1 MFALQENAM
10 PVIEY
15 REALNQ
21 ALAEEMERDERV
33 FLMGEEVAEYNGAYK
48 VSKGLLERFGP
59 KRVIDTPISENGFT
73 GIGVG
78 AAMNGLKPVIEMMTW
93 NFSLVAID
101 QIISNAAKTL
111 YMSGGQFKIPMVIRG
126 AGGAG
131 GKLASQHS
139 QSFEAIYA
147 HIPGLKVA
155 CPATGADAKGML
167 KTAIRDEDPIIFIES
182 EILYGKKFEV
192 PEGEHLVPFGV
203 ADVVRQGSDV
213 TIIAHSR
220 SRFIAEGAAQQLAD
234 EHKINA
240 EVIDP
245 RTLRPFDIDTVARSV
260 AKTHRVV
267 IVEEG
272 WHWCGIGAQI
282 AESIYENCFD
292 DLDAPI
298 ARVASLDVPMPYAPN
313 LEAAVLPNVARV
325 IAAVRKV
332 TYA

>member
-1 MFALQENAM
+1 M
-10 PVIEY
+10 PVLEY

-48 VSKGLLERFGP
+48 VSKGLLERFGA

-73 GIGVG
+73 GVGVG
-78 AAMNGLKPVIEMMTW
+78 AAMLGLKPIIEMMTW

-139 QSFEAIYA
+139 QSLESIYA
-147 HIPGLKVA
+147 HIPGLKVVM
-155 CPATGADAKGML
+155 PATPADAKGLL

-182 EILYGKKFEV
+182 ETLYGKKGDV

-203 ADVVRQGSDV
+203 ADVVREGGDV
-213 TIIAHSR
+213 TIVAHSR
-220 SRFIAEGAAQQLAD
+220 ARHTAMAAVEVLAN

-240 EVIDP
+240 ELIDP
-245 RTLRPFDIDTVARSV
+245 RTVRPFDINTVARSV
-260 AKTHRVV
+260 AKTNRCI

-298 ARVASLDVPMPYAPN
+298 GRVASLDVPMPYSPK
-313 LEAAVLPNVARV
+313 LEAAVLPSVARV
-325 IAAVRKV
+325 IEAVMKV
-332 TYA
+332 TYAK

>member
-1 MFALQENAM
+1 M
-10 PVIEY
+10 PVLEY

-73 GIGVG
+73 GVGVG
-78 AAMNGLKPVIEMMTW
+78 AAMVGLKPVIEMMTW

-111 YMSGGQFKIPMVIRG
+111 YMSGGQFKVPMVIRG

-139 QSFEAIYA
+139 QSLESIYA
-147 HIPGLKVA
+147 HIPGLKVVM
-155 CPATGADAKGML
+155 PATPADAKGLL

-182 EILYGKKFEV
+182 ETLYGKKGEV

-203 ADVVRQGSDV
+203 ADVVKEGGDV
-213 TIIAHSR
+213 TIVAHSR
-220 SRFIAEGAAQQLAD
+220 ARHTAMAAIEVLAS

-240 EVIDP
+240 ELIDP
-245 RTLRPFDIDTVARSV
+245 RTVRPFDIATVARSV
-260 AKTHRVV
+260 AKTNRCI

-298 ARVASLDVPMPYAPN
+298 GRVASLDVPMPYSPK
-313 LEAAVLPNVARV
+313 LEAAVLPSVARV
-325 IAAVRKV
+325 IAAVQKV
-332 TYA
+332 TYAK

>member
-1 MFALQENAM
+1 MAL
-10 PVIEY
+10 IEY
-15 REALNQ
+15 REALGQ
-21 ALAEEMERDERV
+21 AIDEEMARDDRV

-48 VSKGLLERFGP
+48 VSKGLLAKYGP
-59 KRVIDTPISENGFT
+59 KRVIDTPISECGFT

-78 AAMNGLKPVIEMMTW
+78 AAMHGLKPIVEMMTW
-93 NFSLVAID
+93 NFALVGAID

-111 YMSGGQFKIPMVIRG
+111 YMSGGQFKCPMVIRG

-139 QSFEAIYA
+139 QSFEALFT

-155 CPATGADAKGML
+155 MPATGADAKGLL

-182 EILYGKKFEV
+182 EALYGKKFEV
-192 PEGEHLVPFGV
+192 PDGEHLVPFGL
-203 ADVVRQGSDV
+203 ADVVKEGSDV

-220 SRFIAEGAAQQLAD
+220 IRHTAAAAIEQIESEL
-234 EHKINA
+234 KISC
-240 EVIDP
+240 ELIDP
-245 RTLRPFDIDTVARSV
+245 RTLRPFDIETIAKSV

-272 WHWCGIGAQI
+272 WHWCGVGAQI
-282 AESIYENCFD
+282 AESVYTYCFD

-298 ARVASLDVPMPYAPN
+298 VRVAALDVPMPYNPK
-313 LEAAVLPNVARV
+313 LEAAVLPSVEKI
-325 IAAVRKV
+325 IAAVKKV
-332 TYA
+332 TYK

>member
-1 MFALQENAM
+1 M

-131 GKLASQHS
+131 GRLASQHS

-155 CPATGADAKGML
+155 LPATPADAKGML

-182 EILYGKKFEV
+182 EILYGKKGEV
-192 PEGEHLVPFGV
+192 PEGEHLVPFGQ
-203 ADVVRQGSDV
+203 AAIVREGSDV

-220 SRFIAEGAAQQLAD
+220 SRMIAEAAAEKLAT

-245 RTLRPFDIDTVARSV
+245 RTLRPFDLPTIAASV
-260 AKTHRVV
+260 AKTNRVV

-282 AESIYENCFD
+282 AEAIYSNCFD

-298 ARVASLDVPMPYAPN
+298 QRVASLDVPMPYAFN
-313 LEAAVLPNVARV
+313 LEAEVLPNVERV
-325 IAAVRKV
+325 IAAVRQV
-332 TYA
+332 TYV

>member
-1 MFALQENAM
+1 MAIL
-10 PVIEY
+10 EY
-15 REALNQ
+15 RQ
-21 ALAEEMERDERV
+21 ALCQAISEEMERDERV

-48 VSKGLLERFGP
+48 VSKGLLQKFGP
-59 KRVIDTPISENGFT
+59 RRVIDTPISETGFT

-78 AAMNGLKPVIEMMTW
+78 AAMHGLKPIIEMMTW

-111 YMSGGQFKIPMVIRG
+111 YMSGGQFKCPMVIRG

-139 QSFEAIYA
+139 QSLEVLFT

-155 CPATGADAKGML
+155 MPATGADAKGLL
-167 KTAIRDEDPIIFIES
+167 KTAIRDDDPIIFIES
-182 EILYGKKFEV
+182 EALYGKKFEV
-192 PEGEHLVPFGV
+192 PDGEHLVPFGV
-203 ADVVRQGSDV
+203 ADVVKQGSDV

-220 SRFIAEGAAQQLAD
+220 VRHTAASAIERIESELKVSC
-234 EHKINA
+234 EL
-240 EVIDP
+240 IDP
-245 RTLRPFDIDTVARSV
+245 RTLRPFDIDTIAKSV
-260 AKTHRVV
+260 AKTNRVV

-272 WHWCGIGAQI
+272 WHWCGVGAQI
-282 AESIYENCFD
+282 AESIYTYCFD

-298 ARVASLDVPMPYAPN
+298 VRVAGLDVPMPYN
-313 LEAAVLPNVARV
+313 SRLEAASLPSEQRIFN
-325 IAAVRKV
+325 AVKKV

>member
-1 MFALQENAM
+1 
-10 PVIEY
+10 
-15 REALNQ
+15 
-21 ALAEEMERDERV
+21 
-33 FLMGEEVAEYNGAYK
+33 
-48 VSKGLLERFGP
+48 
-59 KRVIDTPISENGFT
+59 
-73 GIGVG
+73 
-78 AAMNGLKPVIEMMTW
+78 MTW

-139 QSFEAIYA
+139 QSLEAIYA

-203 ADVVRQGSDV
+203 ADVVREGSDV

-220 SRFIAEGAAQQLAD
+220 SRFTAEAAAQQLAD
-234 EHKINA
+234 EHKISV
-240 EVIDP
+240 ELIDP
-245 RTLRPFDIDTVARSV
+245 RTLRPFDIETVAKSV

-282 AESIYENCFD
+282 AEAIYDNCFD

-298 ARVASLDVPMPYAPN
+298 ARVASLDVPMPYAPS
-313 LEAAVLPNVARV
+313 LEAAVLPSVARV
-325 IAAVRKV
+325 IQAVQKV

>member
-1 MFALQENAM
+1 M

-21 ALAEEMERDERV
+21 ALAEEMERDDRV

-48 VSKGLLERFGP
+48 VSKGLLEKFGP

-78 AAMNGLKPVIEMMTW
+78 AAMVGLKPVIEMMTW

-111 YMSGGQFKIPMVIRG
+111 YMSGGRFKVPMVIRG

-131 GKLASQHS
+131 GKLAAQHS
-139 QSFEAIYA
+139 QSFEAIYS

-155 CPATGADAKGML
+155 CPATGADAKGLL

-182 EILYGKKFEV
+182 ETLYGKKFEV

-203 ADVVRQGSDV
+203 ADVVREGTDV
-213 TIIAHSR
+213 TIVAHSR
-220 SRFIAEGAAQQLAD
+220 ARFTA
-234 EHKINA
+234 
-240 EVIDP
+240 
-245 RTLRPFDIDTVARSV
+245 
-260 AKTHRVV
+260 
-267 IVEEG
+267 
-272 WHWCGIGAQI
+272 
-282 AESIYENCFD
+282 
-292 DLDAPI
+292 
-298 ARVASLDVPMPYAPN
+298 
-313 LEAAVLPNVARV
+313 
-325 IAAVRKV
+325 
-332 TYA
+332 

>member
-1 MFALQENAM
+1 M

-111 YMSGGQFKIPMVIRG
+111 YMSGGQFKVPMVIRG

-139 QSFEAIYA
+139 QSLEAIYA

-182 EILYGKKFEV
+182 ETLYGKKFEV

-203 ADVVRQGSDV
+203 ADVVREGTDV
-213 TIIAHSR
+213 TI
-220 SRFIAEGAAQQLAD
+220 G
-234 EHKINA
+234 
-240 EVIDP
+240 
-245 RTLRPFDIDTVARSV
+245 TL
-260 AKTHRVV
+260 
-267 IVEEG
+267 
-272 WHWCGIGAQI
+272 
-282 AESIYENCFD
+282 NCPPD
-292 DLDAPI
+292 
-298 ARVASLDVPMPYAPN
+298 M
-313 LEAAVLPNVARV
+313 
-325 IAAVRKV
+325 
-332 TYA
+332 

>member
-1 MFALQENAM
+1 MAL
-10 PVIEY
+10 IEY
-15 REALNQ
+15 REALGQ
-21 ALAEEMERDERV
+21 AIDEEMARDDRV

-48 VSKGLLERFGP
+48 VSKGLLAKYGP
-59 KRVIDTPISENGFT
+59 KRVIDTPISECGFT

-78 AAMNGLKPVIEMMTW
+78 AAMHGLKPIVEMMTW
-93 NFSLVAID
+93 NFSLVGAID

-111 YMSGGQFKIPMVIRG
+111 YMSGGQFKCPMVIRG

-139 QSFEAIYA
+139 QSFEALFT

-155 CPATGADAKGML
+155 MPATGADAKGLL

-182 EILYGKKFEV
+182 EALYGKKFEV
-192 PEGEHLVPFGV
+192 PDGEHLVPFGL
-203 ADVVRQGSDV
+203 ADVVKEGSDV

-220 SRFIAEGAAQQLAD
+220 IRHTAAAAIEQIESEL
-234 EHKINA
+234 KISC
-240 EVIDP
+240 ELIDP
-245 RTLRPFDIDTVARSV
+245 RTLRPFDIETIAKSV

-272 WHWCGIGAQI
+272 WHWCGVGAQI
-282 AESIYENCFD
+282 AESVYTYCFD

-298 ARVASLDVPMPYAPN
+298 VRVAALDVPMPYNPK
-313 LEAAVLPNVARV
+313 LEAAVLPSVEKI
-325 IAAVRKV
+325 IAAVKKV
-332 TYA
+332 TYK

>member
-1 MFALQENAM
+1 M

-21 ALAEEMERDERV
+21 ALAEEMERDDRV

-48 VSKGLLERFGP
+48 VSKGLLEKFGP

-73 GIGVG
+73 GVGVG
-78 AAMNGLKPVIEMMTW
+78 AAMVGLKPVIEMMTW

-111 YMSGGQFKIPMVIRG
+111 YMSGGQFKVPMVIRG

-131 GKLASQHS
+131 GKLAAQHS
-139 QSFEAIYA
+139 QSLEAIYT

-155 CPATGADAKGML
+155 CPATGADAKGLL

-182 EILYGKKFEV
+182 ETLYGKKFEV

-203 ADVVRQGSDV
+203 ADVVREGSDV

-220 SRFIAEGAAQQLAD
+220 ARYTAEAAIQHLTD
-234 EHKINA
+234 DLKLSVEL
-240 EVIDP
+240 IDP
-245 RTLRPFDIDTVARSV
+245 RTLRPFDINTIAKSV

-282 AESIYENCFD
+282 AEAIYEHCFD

-313 LEAAVLPNVARV
+313 LEKVVLPSAERV
-325 IAAVRKV
+325 IEAVKKV
-332 TYA
+332 TYV